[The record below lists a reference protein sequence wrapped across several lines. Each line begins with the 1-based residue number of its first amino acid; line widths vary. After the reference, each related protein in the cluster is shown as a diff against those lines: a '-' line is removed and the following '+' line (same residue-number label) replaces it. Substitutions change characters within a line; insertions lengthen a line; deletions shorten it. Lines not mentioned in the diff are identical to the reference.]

1 MRRSRI
7 YQSARRTCLKKKRRM
22 GGALLLRLALLTW
35 LFVITPALWWPQPP
49 ASSSSSSPQP
59 PPQAPQPAKRSLRF
73 LDRVLPTAAPTEEDA
88 QPPAKEE
95 ETCAPIAGGGGWCGT
110 PWLLP
115 ALGALHA
122 LVPSF
127 PRAFVLPPHLRAVER
142 AVYLAALQATAL
154 IGTRLAIGADTMR
167 VVALH
172 AAVRYAQDVGTWL
185 PDARPFLAMLVIAE
199 APLCH
204 AAALSSWE
212 HFLGWVAADAC
223 SDALTLLL
231 P

>member
-1 MRRSRI
+1 MI
-7 YQSARRTCLKKKRRM
+7 
-22 GGALLLRLALLTW
+22 
-35 LFVITPALWWPQPP
+35 
-49 ASSSSSSPQP
+49 
-59 PPQAPQPAKRSLRF
+59 
-73 LDRVLPTAAPTEEDA
+73 
-88 QPPAKEE
+88 
-95 ETCAPIAGGGGWCGT
+95 
-110 PWLLP
+110 
-115 ALGALHA
+115 
-122 LVPSF
+122 VPSL

-142 AVYLAALQATAL
+142 AAYLASLHVAVLVATRFTL
-154 IGTRLAIGADTMR
+154 GVDTMR